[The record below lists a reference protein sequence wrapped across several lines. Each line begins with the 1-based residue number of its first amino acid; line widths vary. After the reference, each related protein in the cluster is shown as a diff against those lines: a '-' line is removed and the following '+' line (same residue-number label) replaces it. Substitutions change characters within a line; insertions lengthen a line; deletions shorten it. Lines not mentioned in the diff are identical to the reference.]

1 LKTPFDLRQD
11 FLRNVQLRHLRA
23 FVAVAQE
30 RHLARAAERLALS
43 QPAVSKTLS
52 ELEAI
57 VGTRLVERSNA
68 GRRGV
73 QGLTA
78 AGEQL
83 LAHALRVLEALD
95 ASAQAVAPAAG
106 GRIERLRIGALPS
119 VAPAL
124 LPVAL
129 ARLREGWPQV
139 QIVVK
144 SAANAALLDELR
156 AGELDLVVGRMSDPR
171 LMGGLSFEL
180 LHTEPLVFAVRAGHP
195 LAAPGQ
201 ARRRPGRRPRRAGP
215 IGDAAYPLVVYGEGT
230 IPRHNTESFLSARGL
245 VLPTN
250 ALQTL
255 DVAVASALVAVS
267 DAVWITPLGAAR
279 GELAAG
285 RLLRLRIETAGTEE
299 PVGLLQR
306 SDAEPSALRL
316 AMAALL
322 REAAKQQGA
331 PPPRARAREA
341 RRVACW
347 FSLSWPGAAR
357 RPHSRRHRAGA
368 RRAGSPTSSG
378 PGIPSPRGAR
388 AAASRGARPAARR
401 PGGCRA
407 AGRWSTAR

>member
-1 LKTPFDLRQD
+1 MDIRDLRQD
-11 FLRNVQLRHLRA
+11 FLRNVQLRHLRC

-43 QPAVSKTLS
+43 QPAVSKTLA

-57 VGTRLVERSNA
+57 VGTRLVERSKA

-106 GRIERLRIGALPS
+106 GRVERLRIGALPS

-124 LPVAL
+124 LPLAL
-129 ARLREGWPQV
+129 VRLRDGWPQV

-195 LAAPGQ
+195 LALKAASVQ
-201 ARRRPGRRPRRAGP
+201 AVLG
-215 IGDAAYPLVVYGEGT
+215 YPLVVYGEGT

-255 DVAVASALVAVS
+255 DVAVARALVAVS

-279 GELAAG
+279 GELAQG
-285 RLLRLRIETAGTEE
+285 RMQRLRIETAGTEE

-331 PPPRARAREA
+331 LPPRARKK
-341 RRVACW
+341 
-347 FSLSWPGAAR
+347 
-357 RPHSRRHRAGA
+357 RAV
-368 RRAGSPTSSG
+368 
-378 PGIPSPRGAR
+378 
-388 AAASRGARPAARR
+388 
-401 PGGCRA
+401 
-407 AGRWSTAR
+407 

>member
-1 LKTPFDLRQD
+1 M
-11 FLRNVQLRHLRA
+11 RNVQLRHLRCL
-23 FVAVAQE
+23 VAVAQE

-57 VGTRLVERSNA
+57 VGTRLVERSKA

-73 QGLTA
+73 QGLTP

-83 LAHALRVLEALD
+83 LTHALRVLEAVE
-95 ASAQAVAPAAG
+95 ASAQAVAPSSGA
-106 GRIERLRIGALPS
+106 RIERLRIGALPS

-129 ARLREGWPQV
+129 ARLRDHWPSV
-139 QIVVK
+139 QIIVK
-144 SAANAALLDELR
+144 SAANAVLLDELR

-195 LAAPGQ
+195 LALKAVSVQ
-201 ARRRPGRRPRRAGP
+201 AVLG
-215 IGDAAYPLVVYGEGT
+215 YPLVVYGEGT

-245 VLPTN
+245 ALPTH

-255 DVAVASALVAVS
+255 DVALARALVAVS

-279 GELAAG
+279 GELAEG
-285 RLLRLRIETAGTEE
+285 RLVRLRIETTGTEE
-299 PVGLLQR
+299 PVGLLLR
-306 SDAEPSALRL
+306 SDAEPSALRG

-322 REAAKQQGA
+322 REGAKQQGA
-331 PPPRARAREA
+331 LPV
-341 RRVACW
+341 RRRRT
-347 FSLSWPGAAR
+347 AAK
-357 RPHSRRHRAGA
+357 
-368 RRAGSPTSSG
+368 
-378 PGIPSPRGAR
+378 
-388 AAASRGARPAARR
+388 
-401 PGGCRA
+401 
-407 AGRWSTAR
+407 

>member
-1 LKTPFDLRQD
+1 M
-11 FLRNVQLRHLRA
+11 RNVQLRHLRCL
-23 FVAVAQE
+23 VAVAQE

-57 VGTRLVERSNA
+57 VGTRLVERSKA

-124 LPVAL
+124 LPQAL
-129 ARLREGWPQV
+129 ARLRDGWPQV

-195 LAAPGQ
+195 LALPAASVQ
-201 ARRRPGRRPRRAGP
+201 AVLGS
-215 IGDAAYPLVVYGEGT
+215 PLVVYGEGT

-255 DVAVASALVAVS
+255 DVAVARALVAVS

-279 GELAAG
+279 GELADG
-285 RLLRLRIETAGTEE
+285 RLVQLRIETAGTEE

-306 SDAEPSALRL
+306 SDAEPSALRA
-316 AMAALL
+316 AMAVLL
-322 REAAKQQGA
+322 REAAREQGA
-331 PPPRARAREA
+331 VPPKARRKPRA
-341 RRVACW
+341 
-347 FSLSWPGAAR
+347 G
-357 RPHSRRHRAGA
+357 
-368 RRAGSPTSSG
+368 GSG
-378 PGIPSPRGAR
+378 
-388 AAASRGARPAARR
+388 
-401 PGGCRA
+401 
-407 AGRWSTAR
+407 

>member
-1 LKTPFDLRQD
+1 MRS
-11 FLRNVQLRHLRA
+11 VQLRHLRCL
-23 FVAVAQE
+23 VAVAQE

-57 VGTRLVERSNA
+57 VGTRLVERSKA

-95 ASAQAVAPAAG
+95 ASAQAVAPASG

-129 ARLREGWPQV
+129 ARLRDSRPSV

-144 SAANAALLDELR
+144 SAANAVLLDELR

-195 LAAPGQ
+195 LASKAVSVQ
-201 ARRRPGRRPRRAGP
+201 AVL
-215 IGDAAYPLVVYGEGT
+215 AYPLVVYGEGT

-245 VLPTN
+245 VLPSN

-255 DVAVASALVAVS
+255 DVAVARALVAVS

-279 GELAAG
+279 GELADG
-285 RLLRLRIETAGTEE
+285 RLVRLRIETAGTEE

-306 SDAEPSALRL
+306 SDAEPSALRG

-331 PPPRARAREA
+331 VPARARQK
-341 RRVACW
+341 
-347 FSLSWPGAAR
+347 
-357 RPHSRRHRAGA
+357 
-368 RRAGSPTSSG
+368 
-378 PGIPSPRGAR
+378 
-388 AAASRGARPAARR
+388 
-401 PGGCRA
+401 PGG
-407 AGRWSTAR
+407 

>member
-1 LKTPFDLRQD
+1 LKKPSDLHQD
-11 FLRNVQLRHLRA
+11 FLRSVQLRHLRA

-95 ASAQAVAPAAG
+95 ASAQAVAPTAG
-106 GRIERLRIGALPS
+106 GRVERLRIGALPS

-124 LPVAL
+124 LPLAL
-129 ARLREGWPQV
+129 ARLREGWPQAQV
-139 QIVVK
+139 VVK

-195 LAAPGQ
+195 LAQKAAPVQ
-201 ARRRPGRRPRRAGP
+201 AVMT
-215 IGDAAYPLVVYGEGT
+215 YPLVVYGEGT

-245 VLPTN
+245 GLPAN

-255 DVAVASALVAVS
+255 DVAVAGALVAVS

-279 GELAAG
+279 GELATG
-285 RLLRLRIETAGTEE
+285 RLVRLRIDTAGTEE

-306 SDAEPSALRL
+306 SDAEASALRL

-331 PPPRARAREA
+331 PPAQA
-341 RRVACW
+341 RRK
-347 FSLSWPGAAR
+347 
-357 RPHSRRHRAGA
+357 
-368 RRAGSPTSSG
+368 
-378 PGIPSPRGAR
+378 R
-388 AAASRGARPAARR
+388 AA
-401 PGGCRA
+401 
-407 AGRWSTAR
+407 

>member
-1 LKTPFDLRQD
+1 VRS
-11 FLRNVQLRHLRA
+11 VQLRHLRCL
-23 FVAVAQE
+23 VAVAQE

-57 VGTRLVERSNA
+57 VGTRLVERSKA

-95 ASAQAVAPAAG
+95 ASAQAVAPADG

-129 ARLREGWPQV
+129 ARLRDSRPSV

-144 SAANAALLDELR
+144 SAANAVLLDELR

-195 LAAPGQ
+195 LASKAVSVQ
-201 ARRRPGRRPRRAGP
+201 AVL
-215 IGDAAYPLVVYGEGT
+215 AYPLVVYGEGT

-245 VLPTN
+245 VLPSN

-255 DVAVASALVAVS
+255 DVAVARALVAVS

-279 GELAAG
+279 GELADG
-285 RLLRLRIETAGTEE
+285 RLVRLRIETAGTEE

-306 SDAEPSALRL
+306 SDAEPSALRG

-331 PPPRARAREA
+331 VPPKSRSKPRA
-341 RRVACW
+341 
-347 FSLSWPGAAR
+347 
-357 RPHSRRHRAGA
+357 
-368 RRAGSPTSSG
+368 
-378 PGIPSPRGAR
+378 
-388 AAASRGARPAARR
+388 
-401 PGGCRA
+401 
-407 AGRWSTAR
+407 

>member
-1 LKTPFDLRQD
+1 M
-11 FLRNVQLRHLRA
+11 RNVQLRHLRC

-43 QPAVSKTLS
+43 QPAVSKTLV
-52 ELEAI
+52 ELETI
-57 VGTRLVERSNA
+57 VGTRLVERSKA

-156 AGELDLVVGRMSDPR
+156 AGQLDLVVGRMSDPR

-195 LAAPGQ
+195 LAATPSMDVKGLKGMKGARAAQGASVQ
-201 ARRRPGRRPRRAGP
+201 AVL
-215 IGDAAYPLVVYGEGT
+215 AYPLVVYGEGT

-245 VLPTN
+245 ALPAN

-255 DVAVASALVAVS
+255 DVAVARALVAVS

-279 GELAAG
+279 GELGDG
-285 RLLRLRIETAGTEE
+285 RLLRLRIDTAGTEE
-299 PVGLLQR
+299 SVGLLQR
-306 SDAEPSALRL
+306 SEAAPSALRV

-322 REAAKQQGA
+322 REAAKEQGA
-331 PPPRARAREA
+331 MPPRPST
-341 RRVACW
+341 RRK
-347 FSLSWPGAAR
+347 
-357 RPHSRRHRAGA
+357 
-368 RRAGSPTSSG
+368 
-378 PGIPSPRGAR
+378 
-388 AAASRGARPAARR
+388 ARPA
-401 PGGCRA
+401 
-407 AGRWSTAR
+407 S

>member
-1 LKTPFDLRQD
+1 
-11 FLRNVQLRHLRA
+11 LRNVQLRHLRCL
-23 FVAVAQE
+23 VAVAQE

-57 VGTRLVERSNA
+57 VGTRLVDRSKA

-124 LPVAL
+124 LPIAL
-129 ARLREGWPQV
+129 ARLRDGWPQV
-139 QIVVK
+139 QIMVK
-144 SAANAALLDELR
+144 SAANGVLLDELR

-195 LAAPGQ
+195 LALKAASVQ
-201 ARRRPGRRPRRAGP
+201 AVLG
-215 IGDAAYPLVVYGEGT
+215 YPLVVYGEGT
-230 IPRHNTESFLSARGL
+230 SPRHNTESFLSARGL

-255 DVAVASALVAVS
+255 DVAVARALVAVS

-279 GELAAG
+279 GELANG
-285 RLLRLRIETAGTEE
+285 RLVQLRIETAGTEE

-306 SDAEPSALRL
+306 SDAEPSALRA

-322 REAAKQQGA
+322 REAAREQGA
-331 PPPRARAREA
+331 VP
-341 RRVACW
+341 
-347 FSLSWPGAAR
+347 
-357 RPHSRRHRAGA
+357 
-368 RRAGSPTSSG
+368 
-378 PGIPSPRGAR
+378 
-388 AAASRGARPAARR
+388 PAARPKR
-401 PGGCRA
+401 GG
-407 AGRWSTAR
+407 

>member
-1 LKTPFDLRQD
+1 M
-11 FLRNVQLRHLRA
+11 RNVQLRHLRCL
-23 FVAVAQE
+23 VAVAQE

-57 VGTRLVERSNA
+57 VGTRLVDRSKA

-106 GRIERLRIGALPS
+106 GRIERLRVGALPS

-124 LPVAL
+124 LPIAL
-129 ARLREGWPQV
+129 ARLRDGWPQV
-139 QIVVK
+139 QIMVK
-144 SAANAALLDELR
+144 SAANGVLLDELR

-195 LAAPGQ
+195 LALKAASVQ
-201 ARRRPGRRPRRAGP
+201 AVLG
-215 IGDAAYPLVVYGEGT
+215 YPLVVYGEGT
-230 IPRHNTESFLSARGL
+230 SPRHNTESFLSARGL

-255 DVAVASALVAVS
+255 DVAVARALVAVS

-279 GELAAG
+279 GELANG
-285 RLLRLRIETAGTEE
+285 RLVQLRIETAGTEE

-306 SDAEPSALRL
+306 SDAEPSALRA

-322 REAAKQQGA
+322 REAAREQGA
-331 PPPRARAREA
+331 VP
-341 RRVACW
+341 
-347 FSLSWPGAAR
+347 
-357 RPHSRRHRAGA
+357 
-368 RRAGSPTSSG
+368 
-378 PGIPSPRGAR
+378 
-388 AAASRGARPAARR
+388 PAARPKR
-401 PGGCRA
+401 GG
-407 AGRWSTAR
+407 

>member
-1 LKTPFDLRQD
+1 MKDSADLRQD
-11 FLRNVQLRHLRA
+11 FVRSVQLRHLRCL
-23 FVAVAQE
+23 VAVAQE

-57 VGTRLVERSNA
+57 VGTRLVERSKA

-95 ASAQAVAPAAG
+95 ASAQAVAPASG

-129 ARLREGWPQV
+129 ARLRDSRPSV

-144 SAANAALLDELR
+144 SAANAVLLDELR

-195 LAAPGQ
+195 LASKAVSVQ
-201 ARRRPGRRPRRAGP
+201 AVL
-215 IGDAAYPLVVYGEGT
+215 AYPLVVYGEGT

-245 VLPTN
+245 VLPSN

-255 DVAVASALVAVS
+255 DVAVARALVAVS

-279 GELAAG
+279 GELADG
-285 RLLRLRIETAGTEE
+285 RLVRLRIETAGTEE

-306 SDAEPSALRL
+306 SDAEPSALRG

-331 PPPRARAREA
+331 VPARARQK
-341 RRVACW
+341 
-347 FSLSWPGAAR
+347 
-357 RPHSRRHRAGA
+357 
-368 RRAGSPTSSG
+368 
-378 PGIPSPRGAR
+378 
-388 AAASRGARPAARR
+388 
-401 PGGCRA
+401 PGG
-407 AGRWSTAR
+407 

>member
-1 LKTPFDLRQD
+1 LKTPVDLRQD
-11 FLRNVQLRHLRA
+11 FLRNVQLRHLRCL
-23 FVAVAQE
+23 VAVAQE

-57 VGTRLVERSNA
+57 VGTRLVDRSKA

-124 LPVAL
+124 LPIAL
-129 ARLREGWPQV
+129 ARLRDGWPQV
-139 QIVVK
+139 QIMVK
-144 SAANAALLDELR
+144 SAANGVLLDELR

-195 LAAPGQ
+195 LALKAASVQ
-201 ARRRPGRRPRRAGP
+201 AVLG
-215 IGDAAYPLVVYGEGT
+215 YPLVVYGEGT
-230 IPRHNTESFLSARGL
+230 SPRHNTESFLSARGL

-255 DVAVASALVAVS
+255 DVAVARALVAVS

-279 GELAAG
+279 GELADG
-285 RLLRLRIETAGTEE
+285 RLVQLRIETAGTEE

-306 SDAEPSALRL
+306 SDAEPSALRA

-322 REAAKQQGA
+322 REAAREQGA
-331 PPPRARAREA
+331 VP
-341 RRVACW
+341 
-347 FSLSWPGAAR
+347 
-357 RPHSRRHRAGA
+357 
-368 RRAGSPTSSG
+368 
-378 PGIPSPRGAR
+378 
-388 AAASRGARPAARR
+388 PAARPKR
-401 PGGCRA
+401 GG
-407 AGRWSTAR
+407 

>member
-1 LKTPFDLRQD
+1 LKTPADLRQD
-11 FLRNVQLRHLRA
+11 FVRNVQLRHLRCL
-23 FVAVAQE
+23 VAVAQE

-57 VGTRLVERSNA
+57 VGTRLVERSKA

-106 GRIERLRIGALPS
+106 GRVERLRIGALPS

-129 ARLREGWPQV
+129 ARLRDSRPTV

-195 LAAPGQ
+195 LVSKGASKAVSVQ
-201 ARRRPGRRPRRAGP
+201 AVLG
-215 IGDAAYPLVVYGEGT
+215 YPLVVYGEGT

-245 VLPTN
+245 VLPTH

-255 DVAVASALVAVS
+255 DVAVARALVAVS

-279 GELAAG
+279 GELADG
-285 RLLRLRIETAGTEE
+285 RLARLRIETAGTEE

-306 SDAEPSALRL
+306 SDAEPSALRGV
-316 AMAALL
+316 MAALL
-322 REAAKQQGA
+322 REVAKQQGA
-331 PPPRARAREA
+331 AQAAPRRKPRA
-341 RRVACW
+341 
-347 FSLSWPGAAR
+347 S
-357 RPHSRRHRAGA
+357 
-368 RRAGSPTSSG
+368 
-378 PGIPSPRGAR
+378 
-388 AAASRGARPAARR
+388 
-401 PGGCRA
+401 
-407 AGRWSTAR
+407 

>member
-1 LKTPFDLRQD
+1 LKNPAELRQD
-11 FLRNVQLRHLRA
+11 FLRNVQLRHLRCL
-23 FVAVAQE
+23 VAVAQE

-43 QPAVSKTLS
+43 QPAVSKTLV

-57 VGTRLVERSNA
+57 VGARLVERSKA

-129 ARLREGWPQV
+129 ARLSDGWPQV

-156 AGELDLVVGRMSDPR
+156 AGELDLVVGRMSEPR

-195 LAAPGQ
+195 LAAPAAQGASVQ
-201 ARRRPGRRPRRAGP
+201 AVL
-215 IGDAAYPLVVYGEGT
+215 AYPLVVYGEGT

-255 DVAVASALVAVS
+255 DVAVARALVAVS
-267 DAVWITPLGAAR
+267 EAVWITPLGAAR
-279 GELAAG
+279 GELADG
-285 RLLRLRIETAGTEE
+285 RLVRLRIDTAGTEE

-306 SDAEPSALRL
+306 SDAAPSALRV

-322 REAAKQQGA
+322 RDAAKKQGA
-331 PPPRARAREA
+331 LP
-341 RRVACW
+341 
-347 FSLSWPGAAR
+347 
-357 RPHSRRHRAGA
+357 
-368 RRAGSPTSSG
+368 
-378 PGIPSPRGAR
+378 
-388 AAASRGARPAARR
+388 SRGKEKPRPDF
-401 PGGCRA
+401 
-407 AGRWSTAR
+407 